1 MTAGDKAAGMVGS
14 IAEIFPEAAYQ
25 RCTVHFCRNVLARV
39 LKCEWGLRHYL
50 DVTLFDG
57 VPYRMAGLWG
67 CRKVRKNLDGTGAVL
82 TSISFTRASKYSKVY
97 NGQNVRSRTG
107 AGTAECIALLGS
119 DYQYNPQLEDGCTQV
134 SDDEALPCG
143 ETRMFCMS

>member
-1 MTAGDKAAGMVGS
+1 MRSRGLRGVRMTVGDKAAGMVGS

-67 CRKVRKNLDGTGAVL
+67 CRKVRKNLDGTITRNL
-82 TSISFTRASKYSKVY
+82 LLDSI
-97 NGQNVRSRTG
+97 
-107 AGTAECIALLGS
+107 L
-119 DYQYNPQLEDGCTQV
+119 
-134 SDDEALPCG
+134 
-143 ETRMFCMS
+143 

>member
-1 MTAGDKAAGMVGS
+1 MTVGDKAAGMVGS

-25 RCTVHFCRNVLARV
+25 RCA
-39 LKCEWGLRHYL
+39 
-50 DVTLFDG
+50 
-57 VPYRMAGLWG
+57 VPAWR
-67 CRKVRKNLDGTGAVL
+67 RVRKNLDGTGAVL